1 MAKNHSFTN
10 LSKTLQA
17 GIVTGFISTS
27 IGNFLG
33 IITQSIAQTYY
44 QETSIAAITIASLS
58 LGIVG
63 SIIYYFIYLQTKQ
76 YARDIFTMIG
86 LTLPTMITMYILSNQ
101 YDSAFRIIA
110 VSISYAVSMTTVIL
124 VPFLAEKYKFGE
136 DHHHN

>member
-1 MAKNHSFTN
+1 MAKTQAFVN

-17 GIVTGFISTS
+17 GIVTGFISSS

-33 IITQSIAQTYY
+33 IITQSIAQAYY
-44 QETSIAAITIASLS
+44 QETSIAAITLGSIS

-63 SIIYYFIYLQTKQ
+63 SIVYYFLYQQTKQ

-86 LTLPTMITMYILSNQ
+86 LTLPTMITLYVLSNQ
-101 YDSAFRIIA
+101 YDAAFRVIA

-124 VPFLAEKYKFGE
+124 IPFLAEKYKFGE
-136 DHHHN
+136 THHSN